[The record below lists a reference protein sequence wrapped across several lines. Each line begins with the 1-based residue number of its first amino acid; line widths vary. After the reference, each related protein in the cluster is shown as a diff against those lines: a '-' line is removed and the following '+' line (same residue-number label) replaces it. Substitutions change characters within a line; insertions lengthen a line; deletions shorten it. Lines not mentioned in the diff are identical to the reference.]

1 MESKGDPKLQTSILH
16 CMRLPPIL
24 WLLTLV
30 TVVGIACSKRLD
42 RNTVNADHW
51 TCGMHPAIRSKT
63 PGKCPI
69 CGMDLVAVIESRATK
84 PNLDEFTISASRQKR
99 LGVTYTEVRRMP
111 IRTHLR
117 AVGTLDVEQDRN
129 FDCVSRVDGYI
140 ERLLVYTPGE
150 RVSVGQPLM
159 VLYSP
164 DLRPPEQEFV
174 NLLKVRES
182 GSVAAESIE
191 QLIDAARRRL
201 GLLKVGEAEIS
212 ELERTRQ
219 PSDYLLFRSPFDGVV
234 AEAPMR
240 IGTRVKQGDRLMS
253 VIDPLGLRLW
263 ADFYESD
270 VGLIKEGQRA
280 LVTVP
285 AFPDHSFE
293 ARVTLVGPLIDPVKR
308 TAKVCISISNDGQ
321 LRPGMYADVSVEI
334 DLGEGIGVPFDSVLP
349 TGSKMLVFVD
359 RGFGKLEPRAIQVA
373 VSSWVHRACAII
385 R

>member
-1 MESKGDPKLQTSILH
+1 
-16 CMRLPPIL
+16 
-24 WLLTLV
+24 
-30 TVVGIACSKRLD
+30 
-42 RNTVNADHW
+42 
-51 TCGMHPAIRSKT
+51 
-63 PGKCPI
+63 
-69 CGMDLVAVIESRATK
+69 MDLVAVIETRATK

-201 GLLKVGEAEIS
+201 GLLNVGEAEIS

>member
-51 TCGMHPAIRSKT
+51 TCGMHPSIRSKT

-69 CGMDLVAVIESRATK
+69 CGMDLVAVIETRATK
-84 PNLDEFTISASRQKR
+84 PNLDEFTISDSRQKR
-99 LGVTYTEVRRMP
+99 LGVTYTEVCRMP

-164 DLRPPEQEFV
+164 DLRPQE
-174 NLLKVRES
+174 
-182 GSVAAESIE
+182 
-191 QLIDAARRRL
+191 
-201 GLLKVGEAEIS
+201 
-212 ELERTRQ
+212 
-219 PSDYLLFRSPFDGVV
+219 
-234 AEAPMR
+234 
-240 IGTRVKQGDRLMS
+240 
-253 VIDPLGLRLW
+253 
-263 ADFYESD
+263 
-270 VGLIKEGQRA
+270 
-280 LVTVP
+280 
-285 AFPDHSFE
+285 
-293 ARVTLVGPLIDPVKR
+293 
-308 TAKVCISISNDGQ
+308 
-321 LRPGMYADVSVEI
+321 
-334 DLGEGIGVPFDSVLP
+334 
-349 TGSKMLVFVD
+349 
-359 RGFGKLEPRAIQVA
+359 
-373 VSSWVHRACAII
+373 
-385 R
+385 